1 MAIKIYQSQI
11 APTSEVK
18 ERASTR
24 GMRISMD
31 TAAAPGRAL
40 AGMLEAGEN
49 VYIAYEKQKSE
60 NEVIEKA
67 KELDKDQIT
76 EHPAARA
83 VEIFLEAK
91 TIGKFHGIKPATT
104 PTGSYFT
111 YILVFSNLL
120 STI

>member
-67 KELDKDQIT
+67 KELDKDQLT
-76 EHPAARA
+76 EHPASGALITQKKGLGTI
-83 VEIFLEAK
+83 VNILSESTKPDEALAEYK
-91 TIGKFHGIKPATT
+91 EKWQTE
-104 PTGSYFT
+104 
-111 YILVFSNLL
+111 LD
-120 STI
+120 